1 MDLDKKTLART
12 ILEACEYESLNYR
25 QAGKLLNIPSPTFS
39 LIKKEETYDLVS
51 PKYWQRISEWAET
64 RRKIA
69 QFVIPDSEE
78 IIGQYR
84 AHQPAVGEAKQIP
97 QASDFPTPDNSAT
110 APIIPPG
117 DGKSIKPKKDVAG
130 SKKQKEKPVGGS
142 EIIPVSPP
150 LEPPCIVIPPLKL
163 VLDIDLR
170 ISVNGV
176 LQHI

>member
-78 IIGQYR
+78 IIGQYQ
-84 AHQPAVGEAKQIP
+84 AHQPAAADAKQIP
-97 QASDFPTPDNSAT
+97 QASDSPIPDNSAT
-110 APIIPPG
+110 APTIPPG
-117 DGKSIKPKKDVAG
+117 DGKSTRSKKKDAAG
-130 SKKQKEKPVGGS
+130 SKQQNEKPVGGS

-150 LEPPCIVIPPLKL
+150 LEHPAIKTCPGYRSADICQRSSSAYLK
-163 VLDIDLR
+163 
-170 ISVNGV
+170 
-176 LQHI
+176 